1 MKPPTIR
8 RSSWTTSGRAPKPRK
23 DGGFKKDL
31 LTAVLVIAGIA
42 TWVVVDG
49 RRSSPSPA
57 VDRTTLAQGDLAD
70 RLDREHQVVSFGLLS
85 SFTYGDPVAPASV
98 NPRGRAKVPDAI
110 LALNGRQVA
119 IDGFMLPID
128 YDDGGVTRFLL
139 NASFDMC
146 QFGAPSAVNE
156 RVDVT
161 MTDGRRTVFTHRPI
175 RVYGQFEVGERREGG
190 RLVSLYRMKGLALGA
205 PGLGY

>member
-1 MKPPTIR
+1 MKPTTAR
-8 RSSWTTSGRAPKPRK
+8 RSSWTTTGQATKTRQER
-23 DGGFKKDL
+23 GFRKDL
-31 LTAVLVIAGIA
+31 LTAVIVIGGLAM
-42 TWVVVDG
+42 WVVVDSG
-49 RRSSPSPA
+49 PSPGA
-57 VDRTTLAQGDLAD
+57 TVDRTTLAEGDLAD
-70 RLDREHQVVSFGLLS
+70 RLDREHQVVSFGTLS
-85 SFTYGDPVAPASV
+85 SFAYGDPVAPASV
-98 NPRGRAKVPDAI
+98 SLRGRPKVPDAI
-110 LALNGRQVA
+110 LALNGRKVA

-175 RVYGQFEVGERREGG
+175 RVYGQFEVGERQEGG